1 MLRVSGGPVPGG
13 AVNGSGG
20 GGTGSGAGGG
30 GDASSSGAAGGTSS
44 FFSIDKRRKQVTLFD
59 PAACGGGS
67 SAPEDRRVGVAA
79 PKMFAFD
86 AIFSQEDSQ
95 TEVCSS
101 ALTDVIHAVIN
112 GTDGCLFCFGHA
124 RLGKTY
130 TMLGSSESAST
141 LGVIPCAISWLFRGI
156 NEQKQKTGARF
167 SVRVSAVEVTG
178 PSDQLRDL
186 LAGHANDSEQSPGVY
201 LRDDPLFGT
210 QLQNQSELR
219 VPTAEKAAFYLDA
232 AIAVRGRLGEEMNGG
247 TGGQN
252 CGTPR
257 NDSHMLYTLH
267 VYQYSVDKSGK
278 GGVAG
283 GRSRLHLIDLG
294 SCERGKANGGI
305 PLSGLGNVL
314 LAIFNGQKHL
324 PHRDSKVAQLL
335 KECLSSL
342 TCHAAMIAHVSP
354 FAAHY
359 TDTLATVQL
368 ASRIHRMRRRKIRF
382 TGGSTGSGGSSGE
395 ETRAGVGGAG
405 MGNFHPQ
412 DGSKSG
418 SSDVDPSSSEQSADT
433 VIYVGPSAD
442 DATDGEHPPVYL
454 PSLNSGDNR
463 CSMQKALRGSGAERR
478 PSPSTGHRSS
488 SASKAQQSVTK
499 SKLTDGPSST
509 HSSPSRSIKTAK
521 TAFINGRAGSP
532 AILTSSGIPKS
543 PQSSRQSKS
552 KGAADISQSGVPPSG
567 SPNANLPSGKMPV
580 YNAAAAG
587 QGAGSGKGSVS
598 GASPLPGKHSD
609 EHWIDGPRISR
620 SRVAEARSLMLKEGH
635 RKKETWVDGPQAG
648 YGFMDSHKKNMI
660 QRWVENQAVQ
670 IQKQQLKHHG
680 RGVVNGSPAHNE
692 IWEAGDAKDKK
703 SRQYKELTVFK
714 TCDDDND
721 GAAKNGGSG
730 PADQKPP
737 DEVETGKLNNLGE
750 PNVMMA
756 DDLISEGSGSNE
768 RVPGYGSNEELE
780 GAAAI
785 ERPGAEERR
794 EEEEDE
800 DDGVGDIPPPLPL
813 LHQHNKEISIDVSLD
828 SFDVRL
834 RILQERHG
842 SSEIRN
848 PGLGGE
854 DVEII
859 EVEEPEELVPMQDS
873 CLQVTE
879 EDIALCMGEVE
890 NPLPEVD
897 QESQEEHPLRIL
909 SQENLT
915 VVSTFTDSLSV
926 TADIERTLLSGMG
939 DNFRQQLHHQQHIG
953 PPSSDPTSSYN
964 IFESA
969 RNGKVCDENLGN
981 LNGGNN
987 CSKADFYARKFD
999 QLAKLHELC
1008 RSVAASGSKAREPL
1022 SASSNLPHLPSRCQS
1037 LSLSDMLYGP
1047 RTRLGEEEA
1056 GLGNGGED
1064 YGGLCDGMQ
1073 GGGGGS
1079 LYSEPVNHSGSP
1091 PLGKICDHC
1100 KMSLRR
1106 GVGVDDTDKQW
1117 QGLNDCEVQSEGG
1130 ILNTCLQ
1137 SKAKAAPIQNVAPVP
1152 ASPKAEHKS
1161 PSHKAQTRT
1170 SNGTEFH
1177 RVSLAFRGF
1186 DRDSPRSSPT
1196 PPNQVSAPADS
1207 SMNNQRNN
1215 ATSSPHKLLGSF
1227 SSLRHPDGASNPNLD
1242 KHSSA
1247 GMEFVEERRVPGN
1260 GQSTSDHEEEGC
1272 KVQSLRTGHK
1282 PKKTEHS
1289 KEQLKEIRRDEEER
1303 VNERKP
1309 SGERTVMGKS
1319 DDEDN
1324 AHHKW
1329 VQPPPITTPP
1339 MPQPLPI
1346 PAPIVKAPK
1355 LSRLFGS
1362 ARKSSKAALK
1372 ASVASLGSA
1381 IPVTEKQDKKSR
1393 KASGKVQTMLASSS
1407 SVLEG
1412 YDSGND
1418 SGIVSASGAVA
1429 GITSGRVSAAS
1440 VITTPVHS
1448 TKLDRAPHK
1457 GSLMKGDLAGA
1468 AGQCESSGYE
1478 SVLRDSECSS
1488 FGSSQELDDRAS
1500 GAVAAAGGRDAEL
1513 EGDSF
1518 SGGMEMDFNAC
1529 CDEVVGGSEAC
1540 QCLPLLQYCQE
1551 DVERLERRWT
1561 EQEVIRWSQIRQ
1573 LRAQQQELKKEL
1585 AAAKQRLL
1593 IHPSRWSYELHVEAS
1608 MDYRDPSFVEA
1619 LEKETV
1625 ILRKRV
1631 EACKSHVLIA
1641 TCFDAIPP
1649 RTVT

>member
-1 MLRVSGGPVPGG
+1 
-13 AVNGSGG
+13 
-20 GGTGSGAGGG
+20 
-30 GDASSSGAAGGTSS
+30 
-44 FFSIDKRRKQVTLFD
+44 
-59 PAACGGGS
+59 
-67 SAPEDRRVGVAA
+67 
-79 PKMFAFD
+79 
-86 AIFSQEDSQ
+86 
-95 TEVCSS
+95 
-101 ALTDVIHAVIN
+101 
-112 GTDGCLFCFGHA
+112 
-124 RLGKTY
+124 
-130 TMLGSSESAST
+130 MLGSSDSANT

-178 PSDQLRDL
+178 PQDQLRDL

-232 AIAVRGRLGEEMNGG
+232 AVALRGRGNEDE
-247 TGGQN
+247 GQN
-252 CGTPR
+252 SNPSSR
-257 NDSHMLYTLH
+257 YDSHLLYTLH

-324 PHRDSKVAQLL
+324 PHRDNKVAQLL
-335 KECLSSL
+335 KECLNSL

-354 FAAHY
+354 YAAHY

-368 ASRIHRMRRRKIRF
+368 ASRIHRMRRRKIKF

-395 ETRAGVGGAG
+395 ETRPGIGGPG
-405 MGNFHPQ
+405 MGTFGGHHAQ
-412 DGSKSG
+412 DGSRSG

-478 PSPSTGHRSS
+478 PSPSGGHRSS
-488 SASKAQQSVTK
+488 SASKAQQGVTK
-499 SKLTDGPSST
+499 TKLTEGPSST
-509 HSSPSRSIKTAK
+509 HSSPSRTVKSTKA
-521 TAFINGRAGSP
+521 AHVNGRAGSP
-532 AILTSSGIPKS
+532 AVLSLTSIPNS

-552 KGAADISQSGVPPSG
+552 KAASDVPMSKV
-567 SPNANLPSGKMPV
+567 SSNSNLPNSKMPV
-580 YNAAAAG
+580 YNASTSG
-587 QGAGSGKGSVS
+587 QTAPSGKCSAT

-635 RKKETWVDGPQAG
+635 RKKETWIDGPQAG

-660 QRWVENQAVQ
+660 QRWVENQTVQ
-670 IQKQQLKHHG
+670 IQKQQMKHHN
-680 RGVVNGSPAHNE
+680 RSTMNGSTGHSDLWDLDVKSNA
-692 IWEAGDAKDKK
+692 DKK

-714 TCDDDND
+714 TCEDE
-721 GAAKNGGSG
+721 GEGVAKLSNTTEHK
-730 PADQKPP
+730 AT
-737 DEVETGKLNNLGE
+737 DEVDVKGNNLGE
-750 PNVMMA
+750 PSIMLA
-756 DDLISEGSGSNE
+756 DDLISEGDASNE
-768 RVPGYGSNEELE
+768 KIPRYGSDDDLE
-780 GAAAI
+780 VAAGT
-785 ERPGAEERR
+785 ERVDVEQHR

-842 SSEIRN
+842 SSDMRTV
-848 PGLGGE
+848 GLGGE

-859 EVEEPEELVPMQDS
+859 EVEEPEEPVPMQDS

-879 EDIALCMGEVE
+879 EDIALCMGEAE

-926 TADIERTLLSGMG
+926 TTDIERTLLSGMG
-939 DNFRQQLHHQQHIG
+939 DNLRQLHHQQHVT
-953 PPSSDPTSSYN
+953 STEPTSSYN
-964 IFESA
+964 IFDHS
-969 RNGKVCDENLGN
+969 RNGKICDENLGN

-987 CSKADFYARKFD
+987 CNKADFYARKFD

-1008 RSVAASGSKAREPL
+1008 RNVAASGTKSRD
-1022 SASSNLPHLPSRCQS
+1022 SMTTTSNLAHLPSRCQS

-1047 RTRLGEEEA
+1047 RTRLEDEETGADGVGEEYSE
-1056 GLGNGGED
+1056 GV
-1064 YGGLCDGMQ
+1064 Q
-1073 GGGGGS
+1073 VGGGGS
-1079 LYSEPVNHSGSP
+1079 LYSEPVNHTSGSP

-1106 GVGVDDTDKQW
+1106 GVGTEGKQW

-1130 ILNTCLQ
+1130 LLNVCTQ
-1137 SKAKAAPIQNVAPVP
+1137 PKSKLPDQNIANSP
-1152 ASPKAEHKS
+1152 ATVKGEPSSPF
-1161 PSHKAQTRT
+1161 HKAQVRSTT
-1170 SNGTEFH
+1170 NAEIH

-1186 DRDSPRSSPT
+1186 DQDSPRSSPT
-1196 PPNQVSAPADS
+1196 PTNQVPLDS
-1207 SMNNQRNN
+1207 SNLSQRSN
-1215 ATSSPHKLLGSF
+1215 SSPHKLLGSF

-1260 GQSTSDHEEEGC
+1260 GQSTSDHEEEGG
-1272 KVQSLRTGHK
+1272 KFQSLRPGHR
-1282 PKKTEHS
+1282 PKKTEHV
-1289 KEQLKEIRRDEEER
+1289 KEPAKEIRREEKEI
-1303 VNERKP
+1303 VADRKP
-1309 SGERTVMGKS
+1309 TGERTVMGKS
-1319 DDEDN
+1319 DDEDSS
-1324 AHHKW
+1324 HHKW
-1329 VQPPPITTPP
+1329 AQPPPITTPP
-1339 MPQPLPI
+1339 TPQPMPM

-1372 ASVASLGSA
+1372 ASVSSLTTA
-1381 IPVTEKQDKKSR
+1381 IPSEKSEKKS
-1393 KASGKVQTMLASSS
+1393 KKGSSKIQTMLASSS
-1407 SVLEG
+1407 SALEG

-1429 GITSGRVSAAS
+1429 GITSGRVSVAS

-1448 TKLDRAPHK
+1448 TKLDRMPHK
-1457 GSLMKGDLAGA
+1457 GSLMKGDISGA
-1468 AGQCESSGYE
+1468 AAQCESSGYE

-1500 GAVAAAGGRDAEL
+1500 GAVAAAGGRGAEGAG
-1513 EGDSF
+1513 ESD
-1518 SGGMEMDFNAC
+1518 GGM
-1529 CDEVVGGSEAC
+1529 GSRRGSRAD
-1540 QCLPLLQYCQE
+1540 CLPLLQYCQE

-1561 EQEVIRWSQIRQ
+1561 EQEVIRWSQIRE

-1608 MDYRDPSFVEA
+1608 MDYRESSFIEA
-1619 LEKETV
+1619 LEKETI

-1631 EACKSHVLIA
+1631 EACKSHVMIV
-1641 TCFDAIPP
+1641 TCFDSIPP